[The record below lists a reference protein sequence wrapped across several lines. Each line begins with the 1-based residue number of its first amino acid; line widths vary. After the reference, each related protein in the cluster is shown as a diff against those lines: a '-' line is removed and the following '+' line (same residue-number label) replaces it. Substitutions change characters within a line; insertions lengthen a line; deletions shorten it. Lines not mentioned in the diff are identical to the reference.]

1 MKLKK
6 GIERIKE
13 LLYVIKD
20 TDIEE
25 IYFEKDGL
33 NIGVK
38 KKITEESPVSE
49 TEQKEE
55 KPEQNEKEIV
65 EVVSHCVGLFR
76 DALPPARKP
85 LAKVGQSVNK
95 GQKIGFIESTKIM
108 KEVVSPVKGVVL
120 EKFVKYGAPVEYGQ
134 KLFDIEVV

>member
-38 KKITEESPVSE
+38 KKITKESPVSK

-65 EVVSHCVGLFR
+65 EVVSHSVGLFR

-108 KEVVSPVKGVVL
+108 KEIVSPVKGVVL
-120 EKFVKYGAPVEYGQ
+120 EKFVKYGAVVEYGQ